1 MLMDEIEAHKRTD
14 AALQKA
20 KEVAEAANVAKTRY
34 IVGISHEIRSPL
46 NAIFGYAQLLER
58 GLAGPSDNAARVI
71 RRSAEHLTNLVD
83 GLLDIS
89 RIENGMLRLNRDR
102 VQLVEFLDQIVDMF
116 RLQAANR
123 DIEFRYQRPPHLPA
137 HVYTD
142 QKRLRQ
148 ILINLLSNAIKY
160 TERGHASLV
169 VRYRNQ
175 VAEFEISD
183 TGVGI
188 AAADLERVFQ
198 PFERGE
204 TPTVRA
210 IPGIG
215 LGLTIT
221 KLLTQIMGGE
231 LLARSTLGQGTTFTV
246 RLLLSEAMHA
256 VHQPSVPGRITG
268 YEGARLKL
276 LLIDDDPSHLDMVQR
291 LLQPLQFDVITAPN
305 GRTGLALA
313 AERCPALVMIDISM
327 PDLSGWE
334 VARQLREQAELRS
347 MKIVMVSANAHEYS
361 PGGADYAHDS
371 FVMKPVDLHVLLEC
385 ITGLLGLQCTYEPE
399 PQDAIGAVCE
409 LPAGSRHHVND
420 LYQLGKIGH
429 VRGIQAKLRQIES
442 DDPASKPF
450 TTHLQALVANFDL
463 KRFMNVLETMRND
476 DL

>member
-1 MLMDEIEAHKRTD
+1 
-14 AALQKA
+14 
-20 KEVAEAANVAKTRY
+20 
-34 IVGISHEIRSPL
+34 
-46 NAIFGYAQLLER
+46 
-58 GLAGPSDNAARVI
+58 
-71 RRSAEHLTNLVD
+71 
-83 GLLDIS
+83 
-89 RIENGMLRLNRDR
+89 
-102 VQLVEFLDQIVDMF
+102 MF
-116 RLQAANR
+116 RLQASNR

-188 AAADLERVFQ
+188 AEADLERVFQ

-231 LLARSTLGQGTTFTV
+231 LIARSTLGQGTTFTV

-256 VHQPSVPGRITG
+256 VHQSSAPGRITG
-268 YEGARLKL
+268 YAGARLKL

-291 LLQPLQFDVITAPN
+291 LLQPLQFDVVTAPN
-305 GRTGLALA
+305 GRAGLALA
-313 AERCPALVMIDISM
+313 AEHRPALVMIDISM
-327 PDLSGWE
+327 PDLSGWD
-334 VARQLREQAELRS
+334 VARQLREQAELHS

-361 PGGADYAHDS
+361 PGGADYAHDG

-385 ITGLLGLQCTYEPE
+385 IAGLLGLQWAYESNDPLE
-399 PQDAIGAVCE
+399 VSSAACE
-409 LPAGSRHHVND
+409 LPDGSRHHVND

-429 VRGIQAKLRQIES
+429 VRGIQAKLRQIEA